1 MRARELHVGV
11 AEMRRR
17 PGNRVLLQRSI
28 PFGGLEISTARV
40 PDGADAELEL
50 TMEALSDGV
59 IVVGVVRVPW
69 EGECRRCLEMTSG
82 VVVAEVAEIFKDRAE
97 DGEILPIVS
106 DTIDLG
112 QAVHDAAI
120 LALPLAPL
128 CRIDCVGPEPAEFP
142 VLISDTAGAAPQD
155 PRWAALAE
163 LRFDSDPPESLG

>member
-1 MRARELHVGV
+1 MRARELKVGV
-11 AEMRRR
+11 AELRRR
-17 PGNRVLLQRSI
+17 PGNRIVVERSI

-40 PDGADAELEL
+40 PDDAEAELEL

-59 IVVGVVRVPW
+59 TVSGLVRVPW

-82 VVVAEVAEIFKDRAE
+82 VVVAEVAEIFKDRPE
-97 DGEILPIVS
+97 STEILPISS
-106 DTIDLG
+106 DQIDLG
-112 QAVHDAAI
+112 QVVHDAAI

-128 CRIDCVGPEPAEFP
+128 CRADCVGPEPAQFP
-142 VLISDTAGAAPQD
+142 VVVADAADPPPQD